1 MILNA
6 KRRYHQFNFKER
18 TSANR
23 REPLPKPSSVKNEL
37 LASSLVIWCMP
48 KYFQIPPKRNFC
60 CLDTQALITSI
71 RLEVLGI
78 ILIVA
83 LPGNILSA
91 KWGEIE
97 QLVGHKQTVQAS
109 GIRRVSME
117 EVVAFL
123 VEDAQAWELTL
134 ERLFHLLV

>member
-1 MILNA
+1 MSHMSRSFMILNA
-6 KRRYHQFNFKER
+6 KKRYHQFNFKER
-18 TSANR
+18 NSANR
-23 REPLPKPSSVKNEL
+23 REPLPKSSSVKNEL
-37 LASSLVIWCMP
+37 LASSLVISCMP
-48 KYFQIPPKRNFC
+48 KYFQIPPKR
-60 CLDTQALITSI
+60 TLITSI
-71 RLEVLGI
+71 RLEILGI

-83 LPGNILSA
+83 FPGNILSA
-91 KWGEIE
+91 KWCEIE

-123 VEDAQAWELTL
+123 VEDAQAWELAL